1 MKEYNLRPEVKER
14 KKESHKEY
22 YQKNRERIS
31 KLKKEYYS
39 KLEVKEKRVL
49 YEKENKI
56 RFKPRKR
63 KYMKNYMGSYIKNR
77 RNNDLNY
84 ATGLRLRAIVNKAL
98 KTYSKTGKIMSSRKY
113 GIHYKKIIEHLKPF
127 PKNVKEYHV
136 DHIIPLSSFDLNN
149 PEQIKKAFA
158 PENHQWLT
166 AEENQKKG
174 SKSYT

>member
-1 MKEYNLRPEVKER
+1 MLKERKKQQNKEYYQRPEVKER
-14 KKESHKEY
+14 KRKY
-22 YQKNRERIS
+22 YQEN
-31 KLKKEYYS
+31 
-39 KLEVKEKRVL
+39 KEKILKRVKKYDL
-49 YEKENKI
+49 
-56 RFKPRKR
+56 RFKKRKR
-63 KYMKNYMGSYIKNR
+63 KYMRKYMNCYIKNR